1 MRRLLP
7 CLLLSLTL
15 MPVACGSDDG
25 DESTP
30 KSSQTTAKT
39 TEEPSPSAL
48 RKALE
53 DTSTK
58 PVIPKP
64 SGSPPRKLV
73 KEDIVKGKGPAAKP
87 GDTLTVNYV
96 GVAFSTG
103 KEFDA
108 SWDRGQPFA
117 VPLGAAAV
125 TVLARRAGWTALP
138 SVQLGCFLAVVL
150 PVALAYQK
158 YFDPFAL
165 LALTLFAR
173 PPDFR
178 VRADYLG
185 VALVC
190 AGSVAYALS
199 FAG

>member
-7 CLLLSLTL
+7 CLLLLVVL
-15 MPVACGSDDG
+15 LGACGDDDG
-25 DESTP
+25 GESTANR
-30 KSSQTTAKT
+30 SETTAKT

-48 RKALE
+48 RKALK

-73 KEDIVKGKGPAAKP
+73 KEDIVEGKGPAAKP

-103 KEFDA
+103 KQFDA

-117 VPLGAAAV
+117 VRLGAGRVIKGWDRGLVGMRKGGRRILTIPPELGYGSEGYPPAIAPNETLVFVIDAV
-125 TVLARRAGWTALP
+125 
-138 SVQLGCFLAVVL
+138 SVKPG
-150 PVALAYQK
+150 
-158 YFDPFAL
+158 
-165 LALTLFAR
+165 
-173 PPDFR
+173 
-178 VRADYLG
+178 
-185 VALVC
+185 
-190 AGSVAYALS
+190 
-199 FAG
+199 